1 MHSQEKSVQ
10 PQKHCSILQRMRQH
24 PLKGRY
30 ITMKVT
36 ITGKNIEVSE
46 YLRDLALKKIAKLER
61 YFPEDTEVLITM
73 AVEKNRHIVEV
84 TIPYQGGIIRGE
96 ESTGDMYASIDNV
109 IAKLEKQIIRHKSKL
124 EKTLR
129 YEGEPSEY
137 DYDEDED
144 DSPRIVRVKRFS
156 MKPMS
161 VEEAALQMELLG
173 HSFFVFTNDETEEM
187 NVIYKRKDGNYGL
200 IEAE

>member
-61 YFPEDTEVLITM
+61 F
-73 AVEKNRHIVEV
+73 
-84 TIPYQGGIIRGE
+84 GGC
-96 ESTGDMYASIDNV
+96 
-109 IAKLEKQIIRHKSKL
+109 
-124 EKTLR
+124 
-129 YEGEPSEY
+129 
-137 DYDEDED
+137 
-144 DSPRIVRVKRFS
+144 DSRRFS
-156 MKPMS
+156 S
-161 VEEAALQMELLG
+161 RTRA
-173 HSFFVFTNDETEEM
+173 
-187 NVIYKRKDGNYGL
+187 RKWKSRLD
-200 IEAE
+200 

>member
-1 MHSQEKSVQ
+1 MK
-10 PQKHCSILQRMRQH
+10 
-24 PLKGRY
+24 
-30 ITMKVT
+30 ITYS
-36 ITGKNIEVSE
+36 GKNMEVSE
-46 YLRDLALKKIAKLER
+46 YLRELADKKLAKLER
-61 YFPEDTEVLITM
+61 YFPEDTVVQVTM
-73 AVEKNRHIVEV
+73 AVEKNRHIIEV
-84 TIPYQGGIIRGE
+84 TIPYAGGIIRGE
-96 ESTGDMYASIDNV
+96 EVTSDMYASIDNV

-200 IEAE
+200 ANVAPTVVKMLGLTAHPICWRTWTGRSTAL

>member
-109 IAKLEKQIIRHKSKL
+109 IAKLEKQIHRHKTRL
-124 EKTLR
+124 EKSLR
-129 YEGEPSEY
+129 YDDASPEY
-137 DYDEDED
+137 DDYDDEDEG
-144 DSPRIVRVKRFS
+144 PHIVRV
-156 MKPMS
+156 
-161 VEEAALQMELLG
+161 LELLG
-173 HSFFVFTNDETEEM
+173 HSFFVFTNAETDRI
-187 NVIYKRKDGNYGL
+187 NVIYARKDGNFGL
-200 IEAE
+200 IEPDR